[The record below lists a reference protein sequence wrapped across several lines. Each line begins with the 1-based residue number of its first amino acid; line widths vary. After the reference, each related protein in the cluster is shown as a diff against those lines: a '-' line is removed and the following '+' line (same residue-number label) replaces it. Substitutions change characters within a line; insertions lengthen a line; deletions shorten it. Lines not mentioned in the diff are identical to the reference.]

1 MSMKTPTKT
10 PAKNLLQI
18 NTSLFSDQGQ
28 SSRLAQQ
35 FVERWQQAEP
45 DGRVIVRDLS
55 TNPVPHL
62 TAERFQA
69 FLATAADRSPEQVA
83 IAAESDALVDE
94 LRQADVVVFGLP
106 MYNFGIPSTLKAWI
120 DHVAR
125 AGQTFKYTEN
135 GPVGLLQDR
144 PVYLFA
150 ARGGLYHGTP
160 RDTQSAYMTHF
171 LNFIGIRN
179 IEFVYAEGLALGEQP
194 RLDALHRASTIID
207 RLAA

>member
-1 MSMKTPTKT
+1 MKT
-10 PAKNLLQI
+10 LLQI
-18 NTSLFSDQGQ
+18 NASMFSGHGQ
-28 SSRLAQQ
+28 SSILAQQ
-35 FVERWQQAEP
+35 FVARWQQANP
-45 DGRVIVRDLS
+45 DGRVIVRDLAA
-55 TNPVPHL
+55 NPVPHL
-62 TAERFQA
+62 TAERFQS
-69 FLATAADRSPEQVA
+69 FLAAAEDRSPEQAAV
-83 IAAESDALVDE
+83 AAESDALIEE
-94 LRQADVVVFGLP
+94 LRSADVVVIGLP

-125 AGQTFKYTEN
+125 VGHTFKYTET
-135 GPVGLLQDR
+135 GPVGLLQDK

-179 IEFVYAEGLALGEQP
+179 IEFVYAEGLAMGEQP
-194 RLDALHRASTIID
+194 RQDALDKASNIID

>member
-1 MSMKTPTKT
+1 MKT
-10 PAKNLLQI
+10 LLKI
-18 NTSLFSDQGQ
+18 NTSLFSDHGQ
-28 SSRLAQQ
+28 SSKLAHQ
-35 FVERWQQAEP
+35 FVEKWQSANP
-45 DGRVIVRDLS
+45 DGQVIVRDLS
-55 TNPVPHL
+55 KNPIPHL

-69 FLATAADRSPEQVA
+69 FLAAEKDRSPEQA
-83 IAAESDALVDE
+83 FIAAESDELIDE
-94 LRQADVVVFGLP
+94 LRQADVVVIGLP

-125 AGQTFKYTEN
+125 VGHTFKYTET
-135 GPVGLLQDR
+135 GPEGLLQDK

-179 IEFVYAEGLALGEQP
+179 IEFVYAEGLAMGEQP
-194 RLDALHRASTIID
+194 RDAALDRANALIREIGQK
-207 RLAA
+207 LAA

>member
-1 MSMKTPTKT
+1 MKT
-10 PAKNLLQI
+10 LLQI
-18 NTSLFSDQGQ
+18 NASLFSHQGQ
-28 SSRLAQQ
+28 SSVLAGQ
-35 FVERWQQAEP
+35 FVARWQEANPE
-45 DGRVIVRDLS
+45 GRVIVRDLAAS
-55 TNPVPHL
+55 PIPHL

-69 FLATAADRSPEQVA
+69 FLTAAEDRGPEQTAV
-83 IAAESDALVDE
+83 AAESNALIDE
-94 LRQADVVVFGLP
+94 LRQADVVVMGLP

-125 AGQTFKYTEN
+125 VGHTFKYTET
-135 GPVGLLQDR
+135 GPVGLLHDR

-160 RDTQSAYMTHF
+160 HDTQSAYMIHF

-179 IEFVYAEGLALGEQP
+179 IEFVYAEGLAMGDQP
-194 RLDALHRASTIID
+194 RLDALTRATNIID

>member
-1 MSMKTPTKT
+1 MKT
-10 PAKNLLQI
+10 LLQI
-18 NTSLFSDQGQ
+18 NTSLFSDHGQ
-28 SSRLAQQ
+28 SSKLAQQ
-35 FVERWQQAEP
+35 FVEKWQSANP
-45 DGRVIVRDLS
+45 DGQVIVRDLS
-55 TNPVPHL
+55 KNPIPHL

-69 FLATAADRSPEQVA
+69 FLAAEKDRSPEQA
-83 IAAESDALVDE
+83 FIAAESDELIDE
-94 LRQADVVVFGLP
+94 LRQADVVVIGLP

-125 AGQTFKYTEN
+125 VGHTFKYTET
-135 GPVGLLQDR
+135 GPVGLLQDK

-179 IEFVYAEGLALGEQP
+179 IEFVYAEGLAMGEQP
-194 RLDALHRASTIID
+194 RDAALDRANALIREIGQK
-207 RLAA
+207 LAA

>member
-1 MSMKTPTKT
+1 M
-10 PAKNLLQI
+10 KNLLQI
-18 NTSLFSDQGQ
+18 NASLFSHEGQ
-28 SSRLAQQ
+28 SSVLAGQ
-35 FVERWQQAEP
+35 FVARWQEANP
-45 DGRVIVRDLS
+45 DGQVVVRDLS
-55 TNPVPHL
+55 ANPIPHL

-69 FLATAADRSPEQVA
+69 FLAAVEDRSPIQAAV
-83 IAAESDALVDE
+83 AAESDALINE
-94 LRQADVVVFGLP
+94 LRQADVVVIGLP

-125 AGQTFKYTEN
+125 VGHTFKYTES
-135 GPVGLLQDR
+135 GPVGLLQDK

-171 LNFIGIRN
+171 LNFIGLRN
-179 IEFVYAEGLALGEQP
+179 IEFVYAEGLAMGDQP
-194 RLDALHRASTIID
+194 KFDALLRAGAVID